1 MIIPLKAIYRFNTI
15 PIKLPMAFFIK
26 CDQSMSKF
34 VWKHK
39 RPQTMKESW
48 GKKKKK
54 TELEESVS
62 LISGYTTKLQSS
74 EYYGTGTKIDI

>member
-1 MIIPLKAIYRFNTI
+1 MWSEYVKICVETQKTPNNERILR
-15 PIKLPMAFFIK
+15 
-26 CDQSMSKF
+26 
-34 VWKHK
+34 
-39 RPQTMKESW
+39 
-48 GKKKKK
+48 KKKKK